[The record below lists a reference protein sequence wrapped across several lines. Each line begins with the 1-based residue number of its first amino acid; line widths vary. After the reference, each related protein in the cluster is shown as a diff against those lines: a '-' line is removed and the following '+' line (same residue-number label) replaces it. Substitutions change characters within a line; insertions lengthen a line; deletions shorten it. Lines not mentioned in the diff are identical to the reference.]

1 MRKDGPA
8 AGAGGLVDVEEEVG
22 YTRVVGVARLA
33 RVSHARRPHAPAV
46 EVLPE
51 AETSSTLISL
61 TYIAFHAPRVD
72 RST

>member
-1 MRKDGPA
+1 MRLDSPA

-51 AETSSTLISL
+51 AETSFY